1 MAKAGGKV
9 SNIKAVA
16 SRFVKQSV
24 TFSPALIRE
33 FTNPELAAQMAGT
46 KDKRSKEYQ
55 NALRTVQR
63 YKQGTR
69 GAKKPAKTTVDKIE
83 RAVRELVKKEP
94 KKADVVIGPAKVTIS
109 GQWFYSEDSR
119 FRTLSVSYFADEMGE
134 FLQEALK
141 GDTEAVQEHFI
152 TKYGEGSDFGL
163 RLEDEDAARVVM
175 ESED

>member
-16 SRFVKQSV
+16 TRFIKASVK
-24 TFSPALIRE
+24 FSPSLIRE
-33 FTNPELAAQMAGT
+33 FTSAELAAEMAGT
-46 KDKRSKEYQ
+46 KDKKSKAFV
-55 NALRTVQR
+55 NARRTIDR

-69 GAKKPAKTTVDKIE
+69 GAKRPAKTTVEKIE
-83 RAVRELVKKEP
+83 RATRALIKKEP

-109 GQWFYSEDSR
+109 GKWFYSEDSR
-119 FRTLSVSYFADEMGE
+119 FRTLTVNYFADEMGE
-134 FLQEALK
+134 FLGEAMK
-141 GDTEAVQEHFI
+141 GDTDAVQEHFI